1 MGLTK
6 RAIGFPEKTKAKSE
20 QMEEDAFPFPDAF
33 SCTMFNSM
41 FQTAWARL
49 KI

>member
-1 MGLTK
+1 MGLAK

-20 QMEEDAFPFPDAF
+20 EMEEDALRFPDAF

-41 FQTAWARL
+41 LQTA
-49 KI
+49 